1 MSHQLGVSL
10 WSLPRTARKPG
21 LGDIGL
27 LHVTKFAL
35 DPVLLWYPCPARP
48 LEFQIAQPWEKPG
61 SSSWAGDQGTN
72 WYGFSFPPIRDL
84 FLAAKQHCKGREG
97 EFYARFWWIV
107 VCPHCRILQ
116 LKAIFVCSFS
126 QEEVIPDFGL
136 CLWRWDPWGGQ
147 ISQPRHNL
155 VNSHVVS
162 RVRKVKSHFHSG
174 AFDLAFKIRH
184 HHLPIPLRTNITQ
197 SRFSALPRRMVHI
210 RRNAAR
216 PGHKLLSPLFYL
228 DISANANSRHPKTS
242 QQSFSLPGW
251 PQNYFNACQN
261 QSDFSGVSFST
272 QNHIGRY
279 GAPRTTSF
287 VRYNLLS
294 IVMRD
299 WRHGILSSW
308 MVTE

>member
-1 MSHQLGVSL
+1 MPAS
-10 WSLPRTARKPG
+10 
-21 LGDIGL
+21 DGL
-27 LHVTKFAL
+27 LFV
-35 DPVLLWYPCPARP
+35 P
-48 LEFQIAQPWEKPG
+48 IAG
-61 SSSWAGDQGTN
+61 YFSS
-72 WYGFSFPPIRDL
+72 RR
-84 FLAAKQHCKGREG
+84 FLYV
-97 EFYARFWWIV
+97 F
-107 VCPHCRILQ
+107 
-116 LKAIFVCSFS
+116 FS
-126 QEEVIPDFGL
+126 QEEVIPVFGL

-279 GAPRTTSF
+279 EAPRTTSF
-287 VRYNLLS
+287 VGYNFLS
-294 IVMRD
+294 IVMRN

-308 MVTE
+308 MVTESIEKPTEILHSRLRYCWSLVSPFHWR